1 MNKKKYKIY
10 KKKSGTLIPF
20 YLQKDVPIKTKR
32 IFIIYGKKNFYR
44 GDHAHYKC
52 SQYLV
57 PIFGSM
63 MVEYENA
70 TGRYKKKLSLRKKE
84 GLLLK
89 PKTWCKI
96 SFKTDNSMIMV
107 FCDRDYE
114 YKDYI
119 ENYNQFLR
127 IIKKFK

>member
-57 PIFGSM
+57 PIYGSM
-63 MVEYENA
+63 IVEYENA
-70 TGRYKKKLSLRKKE
+70 KGKYKKELSLKKKE

-96 SFKTDNSMIMV
+96 SFKTNNSMIMV

-119 ENYNQFLR
+119 ENYNQFLK
-127 IIKKFK
+127 IIKKT

>member
-1 MNKKKYKIY
+1 MIKKKYKSY
-10 KKKSGTLIPF
+10 KKISGTLIPF
-20 YLQKDVPIKTKR
+20 YLKKDIPIKTKR
-32 IFIIYGKKNFYR
+32 IFIIYGKKNFFR
-44 GDHAHYKC
+44 GDHAHHKC

-57 PIFGSM
+57 PIYGSM
-63 MVEYENA
+63 TVNYENNY
-70 TGRYKKKLSLRKKE
+70 GKFKKDLSFKKKE

-96 SFKTDNSMIMV
+96 SFKTNNSMIMV

-119 ENYNQFLR
+119 ENYNQFLK
-127 IIKKFK
+127 IIKKLK

>member
-10 KKKSGTLIPF
+10 KKKKGTLNPF

-70 TGRYKKKLSLRKKE
+70 TGKYKKELSLRRKE

>member
-1 MNKKKYKIY
+1 
-10 KKKSGTLIPF
+10 
-20 YLQKDVPIKTKR
+20 
-32 IFIIYGKKNFYR
+32 
-44 GDHAHYKC
+44 
-52 SQYLV
+52 
-57 PIFGSM
+57 

-70 TGRYKKKLSLRKKE
+70 TGKYKKELSLRRKE